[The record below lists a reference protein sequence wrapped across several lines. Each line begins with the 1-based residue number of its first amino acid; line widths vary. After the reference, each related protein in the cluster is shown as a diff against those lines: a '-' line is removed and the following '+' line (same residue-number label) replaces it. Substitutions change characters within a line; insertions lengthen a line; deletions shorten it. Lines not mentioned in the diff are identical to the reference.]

1 MRSKLLIMQA
11 ALAAVALLFSS
22 AALGSLTLATD
33 CTDTSVIPG
42 AEANELPPDLC
53 ANGDL
58 ANDSPTAETAG
69 INSVFQGLEDP
80 FYFVARTG
88 DCEDC
93 LPGFDLNAGISSDPD
108 WNYWFELLTPYAGQT
123 VDFALLVKQPIGGGG
138 TIKDVAYY
146 WEDLVLDVDGFYN
159 SFNSDYSHISAFI
172 RGVDVSEPAPLA
184 LLGIGLLGVALLR
197 RRSS

>member
-1 MRSKLLIMQA
+1 MRSKLLITQA

-22 AALGSLTLATD
+22 AALASLTLAN
-33 CTDTSVIPG
+33 CADTSVIPG
-42 AEANELPPDLC
+42 AEANELPPDFC

-69 INSVFQGLEDP
+69 INSVFQGLADP

-93 LPGFDLNAGISSDPD
+93 LPGFDLNAGAYSGSEWD
-108 WNYWFELLTPYAGQT
+108 YWFELLTPYAGRT

-138 TIKDVAYY
+138 DIKDVAYY
-146 WEDLVLDVDGFYN
+146 WEGLVLDIDGFYN

-184 LLGIGLLGVALLR
+184 LLGIGLVGVALLR